1 MFLFQKSLTTLFQSS
16 QQPIRLKSK
25 FYSLQKENMPLQKDL
40 PKTNFIHKLNEAI
53 KISKPKQQVQIIQ
66 KTISKDVWHKK
77 SISMKMRNANLKD
90 GKKIVSGQL
99 IKYKKGDQIYAFRC
113 IKDNMKQCKL
123 KDIKQDHDVDTDD
136 EQIFMATKNMFMSLC
151 QSIKR
156 ELFNKED
163 EQNNHENKIIID
175 DNFL

>member
-1 MFLFQKSLTTLFQSS
+1 MFLFQKRLMTLSQSS
-16 QQPIRLKSK
+16 QQPIRLKPK
-25 FYSLQKENMPLQKDL
+25 FYSQQKENMPVQRDL
-40 PKTNFIHKLNEAI
+40 PKVNLINKLNEAS
-53 KISKPKQQVQIIQ
+53 KITKPQPKQQVQITQ

-77 SISMKMRNANLKD
+77 SISMKMRNANFKD

-113 IKDNMKQCKL
+113 IKDTMKQCKL

-156 ELFNKED
+156 ELFNNED
-163 EQNNHENKIIID
+163 NQNENKIIID
-175 DNFL
+175 DDFL

>member
-1 MFLFQKSLTTLFQSS
+1 MFLFQKRLMTLSQSS
-16 QQPIRLKSK
+16 QQPIRLKPK
-25 FYSLQKENMPLQKDL
+25 FYSQQKENMPVQKDL
-40 PKTNFIHKLNEAI
+40 PKVNLINKLNEAS
-53 KISKPKQQVQIIQ
+53 KITKPQPKQQVQITQ

-77 SISMKMRNANLKD
+77 SISMKMRNANFKD
-90 GKKIVSGQL
+90 GKKIISGQL

-113 IKDNMKQCKL
+113 IKDTMKQCKL

-156 ELFNKED
+156 ELFNNED
-163 EQNNHENKIIID
+163 NQNENKIIID
-175 DNFL
+175 DDFL